1 MKQQLRGDVMKE
13 ETISELPE
21 VFRNCISTLKRTS
34 RDDSKKQTMC
44 ESTIKVINFDK
55 IPNQYSK
62 NKGFRNVPKS
72 NDALYI
78 EDKKWCFIEFKNGEV
93 DKANIYQ
100 KIYDSLI
107 MLLEMEVIP
116 DLNFARQNIEYIL
129 VYNSDKYPKVQKSQ
143 GRDQNYSYFF
153 QLAKQEEKLF
163 GVEKFEG
170 YLLKET
176 HTYTK
181 EMFQKQFV
189 EVIEKEELK

>member
-1 MKQQLRGDVMKE
+1 MRD

-21 VFRNCISTLKRTS
+21 VFRNCISTIKKTS
-34 RDDSKKQTMC
+34 RDDSKKQNMC

-55 IPNQYSK
+55 IPKQYLKS
-62 NKGFRNVPKS
+62 KGFRTLPKS

-93 DKANIYQ
+93 DKADIYR

-107 MLLEMEVIP
+107 MLLEMGIIP
-116 DLNFARQNIEYIL
+116 DFDFARKNIGYIL

-143 GRDQNYSYFF
+143 ARDQNYSYFF
-153 QLAKQEEKLF
+153 QLAKQEEQLF
-163 GVEKFEG
+163 EVEKFQG

-181 EMFQKQFV
+181 EMFEKNF
-189 EVIEKEELK
+189 IEIIDKEEMK